1 MLRPVLARILTPL
14 ALLGLLLP
22 VAAGAAGD
30 AAAGKSTYSTLCVS
44 CHGETGKGDGPAG
57 AALNPKPRDFSI
69 GDYKYDADGDGTA
82 GTDADM
88 ALIIKNGAAKYGGS
102 ALMAPWGH
110 LSDKQIQ
117 DVVAY
122 VRSLKQ

>member
-1 MLRPVLARILTPL
+1 MLRTALARTLTPL
-14 ALLGLLLP
+14 ALVALLIP
-22 VAAGAAGD
+22 AVAGAAGD
-30 AAAGKSTYSTLCVS
+30 ADAGKGTYTTLCVS
-44 CHGETGKGDGPAG
+44 CHGTTGKGDGPAG

-69 GDYKYDADGDGTA
+69 GDYKYDADGDGTP

-88 ALIIKNGAAKYGGS
+88 ALIIKYGAAKYGGS

-122 VRSLKQ
+122 VRTLKQ